1 MTARFRQADVT
12 RAVRAAKKAGI
23 EVRAVEIMPDGRISI
38 VAGPPVAPADDL
50 DAELAALE
58 ARIDGQG

>member
-23 EVRAVEIMPDGRISI
+23 DVRSVEIMPDGRISI
-38 VAGPPVAPADDL
+38 VALHPVAEGDDV

-58 ARIDGQG
+58 GRLNGEV